1 MNAQELISV
10 PVNRKEQIESAAA
23 TVIEQ
28 INNGLVNPLL
38 TLANIKS
45 WEKVFEKIKEDVIV
59 NALRESEKYPEK
71 EILEYGVKFE
81 KMEAGVSYDYKSC
94 NHPAYERLCNQIEE
108 LNVKKKQMETMLR
121 SIDDHATL
129 IDEATGEVVTI
140 YPPSKKSTTTIKVTI
155 K

>member
-81 KMEAGVSYDYKSC
+81 KMEAGVSYDYKAC

-108 LNVKKKQMETMLR
+108 LNVKKKQIETMLR
-121 SIDDHATL
+121 AIDGQVT
-129 IDEATGEVVTI
+129 IVDESGEVVDI
-140 YPPSKKSTTTIKVTI
+140 YPPNKKSTTTIKVTI

>member
-1 MNAQELISV
+1 MNAQELITS

-23 TVIEQ
+23 EVSRQ
-28 INNGLVNPLL
+28 IKDGDANPLL

-45 WEKVFEKIKEDVIV
+45 WEKVFEKVKEDVIV
-59 NALRESEKYPEK
+59 AAIRAAENYPEK
-71 EILEYGVKFE
+71 EIVQYGAKFE
-81 KMEAGVSYDYKSC
+81 KTEAGVSYDYKSC
-94 NHPAYERLCNQIEE
+94 GHPGYERLCNQIEE

-121 SIDDHATL
+121 AIGGSATL
-129 IDEATGEVVTI
+129 VDDSTGEIVTI